1 MIPIPGHAGFLL
13 VSPAHILTI
22 LIIPGISS
30 AGGLAKSEAS
40 STDSF
45 NNQ

>member
-1 MIPIPGHAGFLL
+1 MIPIPSNAGFLL
-13 VSPAHILTI
+13 VSPAHILTVM
-22 LIIPGISS
+22 IIPGSSS
-30 AGGLAKSEAS
+30 AVGLAKSGAS